1 MWNGNVSERYCNVW
15 NYYVALDAMKCLVEC
30 YTPSQSSLVR
40 NLVYDIS
47 VKHVLSASRC

>member
-1 MWNGNVSERYCNVW
+1 MWNGDVSGRYCNAW
-15 NYYVALDAMKCLVEC
+15 NYYVVFDAMKCLGEC

-40 NLVYDIS
+40 NLIYNIS